1 MYTRNKTIR
10 FELNDTFICQTK
22 KKRIFMF
29 HDLESFIRDD
39 NIKYPKRNFE
49 SHVRKPRLK
58 AI

>member
-1 MYTRNKTIR
+1 
-10 FELNDTFICQTK
+10 
-22 KKRIFMF
+22 MF